1 VDLIIQMPT
10 RGQEALLRYLLR
22 RWSTNAS
29 QQRAE
34 RGRLARDFDGRIAS
48 LRTTQTRGPSTRSK
62 SAGRTT
68 RRKTRRFKKK
78 GRKTGGLTR
87 RRILNLIT
95 VPNWWVQEIGDNIV
109 ITTASSTIG
118 AGTTY
123 FTSTGPINGGGV
135 AMAHHMTTY
144 DLTTLFRVA
153 GQIQAT
159 GTVAQ
164 NIKYFVPKVVLRYR
178 LINHSNGYVNCTAY
192 YCMFRTDIPAE
203 EGYQD
208 LVDQMLREGFTQA
221 GAPNGQFQDE
231 LTPFQATGFVELVK
245 IQRVRKFK
253 IEAGQQWSI
262 SLKESRMRQFNLAKY
277 FVSNSTEIWENVVP
291 DYEFCRGSRFILFK
305 FTGQPATNI
314 TGGGFTFTSPR
325 VLCHTIHRL
334 QYKTI
339 FDDRVNVTTTPAIGI
354 ATGVDPRIITEDTDL
369 VTPFQN
375 A

>member
-1 VDLIIQMPT
+1 MPT
-10 RGQEALLRYLLR
+10 TRDQATLLRYLLR
-22 RWSTNAS
+22 RWSTNAAR
-29 QQRAE
+29 QRTD
-34 RGRLARDFDGRIAS
+34 RSRMARDFDTRLAT
-48 LRTTQTRGPSTRSK
+48 LRTTQTRGASRTKSGRRNTRGK
-62 SAGRTT
+62 
-68 RRKTRRFKKK
+68 KRRFTKK

-109 ITTASSTIG
+109 ITTASGTIG

-123 FTSTGPINGGGV
+123 FTSTGPLNGGAV
-135 AMAHHMTTY
+135 AGAHHMTTY
-144 DLTTLFRVA
+144 DLPTMFRIA
-153 GQIQAT
+153 GEIQGAAT
-159 GTVAQ
+159 IAQ
-164 NIKYFVPKVVLRYR
+164 NIKFFVPKVVLRYR

-192 YCMFRTDIPAE
+192 YCMFRTDITNE
-203 EGYQD
+203 EGSQNI
-208 LVDQMLREGFTQA
+208 VDGILREGFTQS

-231 LTPFQATGFVELVK
+231 LTPFQAVGFVELVK

-262 SLKESRMRQFNLAKY
+262 SLKESRIRTMNLAKY
-277 FVSNSTEIWENVVP
+277 FVSNSTEVWAGVVP

-314 TGGGFTFTSPR
+314 TGGGFTFTAPR
-325 VLCHTIHRL
+325 ILIHTIHRV

-339 FDDRVNVTTTPAIGI
+339 LDDRVNVHTTDAIGI

-369 VTPFQN
+369 VTAFQN